1 MNGSFQGGGGDRA
14 PVSAAEPPGFMRA
27 TLETVTMAGAGEQQ
41 GNRDLTDHL
50 RPFAGLGQG
59 ISAFVV
65 GYVVVTGLW
74 FIDAAVAGTYTGF
87 GGLVYGGLERLLA
100 SHLGAA
106 DALVS
111 DRATAAVPTAAY
123 ALVPVLL
130 LGYNGWGIA
139 SRYGAQTGRAAAIGG
154 ASTAVGYAVAVVGS
168 VAALTLLVESLLGAL
183 GVQVVTGGLAYT
195 SPSLRVL
202 LVAGM
207 LYPLVFG
214 GLGGYVSYRWRNR
227 DT

>member
-1 MNGSFQGGGGDRA
+1 MAAARDDRGS
-14 PVSAAEPPGFMRA
+14 
-27 TLETVTMAGAGEQQ
+27 GE
-41 GNRDLTDHL
+41 LTDHL
-50 RPFAGLGQG
+50 RPFAGLGRG
-59 ISAFVV
+59 ISAFLV
-65 GYVVVTGLW
+65 GYVLVTGLW
-74 FIDAAVAGTYTGF
+74 FVEAAVAGTYTGF

-106 DALVS
+106 DALVT
-111 DRATAAVPTAAY
+111 DRATAAVPIAAY
-123 ALVPVLL
+123 ALVPVLI

-154 ASTAVGYAVAVVGS
+154 ASTVVGYAVAVAGS
-168 VAALTLLVESLLGAL
+168 VAALTLLVDSLLSAL
-183 GVQVVTGGLAYT
+183 GVEVVTGRLAYT